1 MQPETLGRA
10 YGLLALVILFW
21 GVNWPIMKLG
31 LQYVTPLW
39 FATTRLFL
47 GALCLFAFLAVRRQL
62 AMPRRDDLT
71 ILIVVA
77 VFQISL
83 PIGLIHTGLSY
94 MDAGRSAILV
104 FTIPL
109 WVAPMAVFF
118 LGERLT
124 KTYLAGLA
132 VGLAGLALLFN
143 PLTFDFGDV
152 KALTGNGFMI
162 MASFSFALAIV
173 LIRRHRWTVPII
185 QLLPWQM
192 LLSTGILVAAS
203 TAIEGPPDPRWSTGL
218 VAIMAYNGPI
228 ASAFCFWAYV
238 SVSRSLPAMSTSL
251 GSLGV
256 PVLGVL
262 SSAFILGEPF
272 TLTIVSGLILISA
285 GVLAIVVGDLK
296 QFKSP

>member
-203 TAIEGPPDPRWSTGL
+203 TAIEGPPDLQWSTGL

>member
-1 MQPETLGRA
+1 M
-10 YGLLALVILFW
+10 ALVVLFW
-21 GVNWPIMKLG
+21 GMNWPIMKLG

-39 FATTRLFL
+39 FATTRMFL
-47 GALCLFAFLAVRRQL
+47 GALCLFLFLALQRRL
-62 AMPRRDDLT
+62 AMPRREDMT
-71 ILIVVA
+71 ILIIVA

-83 PIGLIHTGLSY
+83 PTALIHAGLPY
-94 MDAGRSAILV
+94 MDVGRSAILV

-109 WVAPMAVFF
+109 WVAPLAVFV

-124 KTYLAGLA
+124 KRYLFGLA
-132 VGLAGLALLFN
+132 VGLAGVALLFN
-143 PLTFDFGDV
+143 PLTFDFGDTG
-152 KALTGNGFMI
+152 ALIGNGFMI

-173 LIRRHRWTVPII
+173 LIRRYRWTVPII

-192 LLSTGILVAAS
+192 LLATGILLIAS
-203 TAIEGPPDPRWSTGL
+203 TAIEGPPDLHWSTNL

-228 ASAFCFWAYV
+228 ASGFCFWAYM

-262 SSAFILGEPF
+262 SSAFILGEPI
-272 TLTIVSGLILISA
+272 TPTILSGLIFISG
-285 GVLAIVVGDLK
+285 GVLAVSVGDIKRL
-296 QFKSP
+296 KSP

>member
-1 MQPETLGRA
+1 
-10 YGLLALVILFW
+10 
-21 GVNWPIMKLG
+21 MKLG

-203 TAIEGPPDPRWSTGL
+203 TAIEGPPDLQWSTGL

-272 TLTIVSGLILISA
+272 TLTIVAGLILISA